1 MTSWEIKGRELVNCT
16 CEYGCNCQFNAL
28 PDKGHCH
35 AVAGIQIDE
44 GHHGETVLDGLRIAA
59 IFKWPGAIH
68 EGNGEAIA
76 FVDEKATDQQRN
88 ALLRIMTG
96 QDTDPFA
103 TMFAVYAST
112 VTKMNEPVFTKIDLD
127 LDVDGRRGRIFVK
140 DYIETV
146 GEPIRNKVTG
156 ADSRAQIVL
165 PNGFEY
171 AVAEIGSAS
180 PPRTVT
186 ASSRGCI
193 STITGWCGPDAAH
206 ERRVATGTAAQT
218 RPRHHDCGR
227 GGAVPAGLALHR
239 RRRRDRHECVGDVE
253 ARVIPPPANSEHDI
267 RYDL

>member
-44 GHHGETVLDGLRIAA
+44 GRHGETVLNGLRIAA
-59 IFKWPGAIH
+59 IFKWPGPIH
-68 EGNGEAIA
+68 EGNGEVVA
-76 FVDEKATDQQRN
+76 FVDKSADESQRE

-112 VTKMNEPVFTKIDLD
+112 VTKMYDPVFATIELD
-127 LDVDGRRGRIFVK
+127 LDIDGRRGRIFVE
-140 DYIETV
+140 DYIETQ

-156 ADSRAQIVL
+156 ADARAQIVL
-165 PNGFEY
+165 PEGFEY

-180 PPRTVT
+180 SRT
-186 ASSRGCI
+186 RGPVQVEMKD
-193 STITGWCGPDAAH
+193 SYGQFAN
-206 ERRVATGTAAQT
+206 
-218 RPRHHDCGR
+218 
-227 GGAVPAGLALHR
+227 LHLNNHGVVR
-239 RRRRDRHECVGDVE
+239 
-253 ARVIPPPANSEHDI
+253 A
-267 RYDL
+267 